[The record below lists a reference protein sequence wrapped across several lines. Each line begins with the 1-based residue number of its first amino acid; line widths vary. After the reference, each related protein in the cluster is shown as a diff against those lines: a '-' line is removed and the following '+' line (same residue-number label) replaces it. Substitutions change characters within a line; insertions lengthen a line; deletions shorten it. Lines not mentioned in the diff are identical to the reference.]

1 MPCLSCSNHVGTSCT
16 DVHYLDPWSAADVVT
31 ISWTRGSTRQTH
43 TVNYVTSAPAK
54 FAIASSTSSSTTT
67 TTTGDSSPTVYALGT
82 QPHDLSPSWT
92 ILSYLFEIAAHTP
105 LDLQQ

>member
-1 MPCLSCSNHVGTSCT
+1 M
-16 DVHYLDPWSAADVVT
+16 VT

-92 ILSYLFEIAAHTP
+92 ILSCLFKIAAHTP